1 MVVVVVVVVS
11 FCGGEED
18 EKGKQPDSNVD
29 AKINTLSFLSIDV
42 FTPPIIVHHLAFKG
56 QCCISSGLSA
66 LLC

>member
-42 FTPPIIVHHLAFKG
+42 FPPSVIHYLAFKG